1 MAVQKVEHP
10 ILDYKEET
18 PSSQAFMKEAE
29 EVMPGGVTAN
39 IKYFEPHPVVMKYGK
54 GSKLIDMDEN
64 EYIDYLMS
72 YGSLVTGHGHEHV
85 KKAIMEQIERDG
97 TWLFG
102 TPHYLE
108 VEMGKRLQKH
118 FPSMERLRYTNSG
131 TEATLL
137 SLRLAAA
144 HTGKHKIAK
153 FEGHY
158 HGGYDQM
165 LVSVSPS
172 VREAGNADAPCSLP
186 ESKGM
191 HPSHTRN
198 TITLPF
204 NNLKACKKIL
214 LQHKDEIGAVMIEPV
229 QAGFIPAEKSFM
241 KGLRQITEKLGMVLI
256 FDEVKTGYRT
266 GLGGAQNIYDIK
278 PDLTTLGKAIGGG
291 YPVGVV
297 GGKKEMMMHSAP
309 SQGSDVFDSS
319 QSKRSSSKDVLFH
332 SGTYNGHPMILAAGM
347 AVLDILEKE
356 LDDVLKQTEKLKNGI
371 NEKLRKY
378 GVQGEAVGIGSI
390 FSVVLNNKEKIRNY
404 RDLQKTDLA
413 TRKEIDF
420 RLLGKGIYV
429 KPMNRYSVSTAHSD
443 EDINQTLDAY
453 DEVLREVYEG
463 ARF

>member
-1 MAVQKVEHP
+1 MAVQKLEHP
-10 ILDYKEET
+10 ILDYKKET
-18 PSSQAFMKEAE
+18 PSSQVFMEEAKK
-29 EVMPGGVTAN
+29 VMPGGVTAN
-39 IKYFEPHPVVMKYGK
+39 IKYFEPHPVVMKHGK
-54 GSKLIDMDEN
+54 GSKLTDMDN
-64 EYIDYLMS
+64 KEYIDLLMS
-72 YGSLVTGHGHEHV
+72 YGSLVTGHGHEQV
-85 KKAIMEQIERDG
+85 KNAVIEQMDRDG

-108 VEMGKRLQKH
+108 VEMGNRLQKH
-118 FPSMERLRYTNSG
+118 FPSMELLRYTNSG

-165 LVSVSPS
+165 LVSVNPS
-172 VREAGNADAPCSLP
+172 VKEAGEEEAPCSLP

-191 HPSHTRN
+191 HPAHARN

-204 NNLKACKKIL
+204 NNLKACEKIL
-214 LQHKDEIGAVMIEPV
+214 TKHKDEIGAVMIEPV

-241 KGLRQITEKLGMVLI
+241 KGLRAITDELGIVLI

-266 GLGGAQNIYDIK
+266 CLGGAQKLYDVT
-278 PDLTTLGKAIGGG
+278 PDLTTLGKAVGGG

-297 GGKKEMMMHSAP
+297 GGKKEIMMHSAP

-319 QSKRSSSKDVLFH
+319 QSTRSSSKDVLFH

-356 LDDVLKQTEKLKNGI
+356 IDDVMKRTETLKNGI
-371 NEKLRKY
+371 SEMLQKY

-390 FSVVLNNKEKIRNY
+390 FSVVLNKDKIRNY

-429 KPMNRYSVSTAHSD
+429 KPMNRYSISTAHSD
-443 EDINQTLDAY
+443 EDINKTLEAY
-453 DEVLREVYEG
+453 DEVLREVYG
-463 ARF
+463 GPRF